1 MAMMF
6 TLVSTVLNDLEGLRA
21 FFLAMHSQTHL
32 PDEIVIVDG
41 GSTDGSWEF
50 LQSLTAL
57 KQCAVVA
64 SQESGCNVARG
75 RNLAIAQASH
85 DIIVSTDMGCAWEAD
100 WFWSLTQPFRDQPDT
115 EVVIGSW
122 AVRLAD
128 LKTPW
133 AKTELAMKGTMQLN
147 ATTDSLG
154 ISRSIAYK
162 KSVWDAIGGYPE
174 DLTLA
179 ADDVVFDALLKK
191 GRFKTAA
198 VPTVQCYW
206 MRHETL
212 RQYCREEHRN
222 FLGAG
227 EAAIWQK
234 HFVLVTGRLGW
245 EVLGL
250 VLGAVFMVFHAVIA
264 ATVAFGLAALSIGH
278 RLWRLRPAAQ
288 RLRQMGVDQ
297 SWWRLAKFEYLTKSY
312 GMWGYAKGYL
322 RGFRHCRDCR
332 QRLWAN

>member
-1 MAMMF
+1 MQSFFCAMA
-6 TLVSTVLNDLEGLRA
+6 A
-21 FFLAMHSQTHL
+21 QTKL
-32 PDEIVIVDG
+32 SDEIVIVDG

-50 LQSLTAL
+50 LQSQIAL
-57 KQCAVVA
+57 KQCAIVVL
-64 SQESGCNVARG
+64 QEKGCNVARG

-85 DIIVSTDMGCAWEAD
+85 DIIVSTDMGCAWEPA
-100 WFWSLTQPFRDQPDT
+100 WLRSLTQPFCDQPET

-122 AVRLAD
+122 GVRPVD

-133 AKTELAMKGTMQLN
+133 AKTEWALKGPMQLN
-147 ATTDSLG
+147 ATPDSLG

-162 KSVWDAIGGYPE
+162 KYVWEAVGGYPE

-191 GRFKTAA
+191 GKFKTVA
-198 VPTVQCYW
+198 VSTVLCYW

-212 RQYCREEHRN
+212 SQYCREERRN
-222 FLGAG
+222 FMGAG
-227 EAAIWQK
+227 EAAIWRK
-234 HFVLVTGRLGW
+234 HFVLVAGRLGW
-245 EVLGL
+245 EVIGVVLAL
-250 VLGAVFMVFHAVIA
+250 VLLAFHANVNA
-264 ATVAFGLAALSIGH
+264 AVVLILVALSVGH
-278 RLWRLRPAAQ
+278 RFWRLRPAVQ

-297 SWWRLAKFEYLTKSY
+297 SWWRLVEFEYLTKLY

-322 RGFRHCRDCR
+322 RGVQHCRDCR